1 MIEKNENTK
10 VTVVDSMMGSG
21 KTSWAINYINQHEDE
36 NILYITPYNTETER
50 IRDSVHREVKLPA
63 HKGDGKLGDILK
75 LLENEEDISATHTLF
90 SMLTDEHKEAID
102 RGSYTLFIDETVEAV
117 APYELANSDDIQFL
131 LDKGSIE
138 IDSDGVIHW
147 IDQDYDTRLNP
158 IKILA
163 KNHALFQVNK
173 KILIY
178 QYPPDIFKLFTKVY
192 VLTYMFGSSTMKYY
206 FDLAKIEYD
215 LKSVKRVND
224 EYRLVDYYEASRENI
239 KEKIH
244 IYNNP
249 DLNEIFPQKIT
260 SFSST
265 WYKNPDNRSKIT
277 KLQRATYNY
286 FHNRCKAKTG
296 ETMWTT
302 FKTFKS
308 KLKGKGYTNSFV
320 PLNCR
325 ATNDYAQ
332 SKFLVYPVNVYPN
345 VGVSQ
350 FFSQRGLKIDDNN
363 YALSELVQWI
373 FRSAIRNGEDIHI
386 YLPSKRMRGLLENW
400 LET

>member
-138 IDSDGVIHW
+138 IDSDEVIHW

-163 KNHALFQVNK
+163 KNLALFQVNK
-173 KILIY
+173 KIL
-178 QYPPDIFKLFTKVY
+178 
-192 VLTYMFGSSTMKYY
+192 M
-206 FDLAKIEYD
+206 
-215 LKSVKRVND
+215 
-224 EYRLVDYYEASRENI
+224 
-239 KEKIH
+239 
-244 IYNNP
+244 
-249 DLNEIFPQKIT
+249 
-260 SFSST
+260 
-265 WYKNPDNRSKIT
+265 
-277 KLQRATYNY
+277 
-286 FHNRCKAKTG
+286 
-296 ETMWTT
+296 ET
-302 FKTFKS
+302 
-308 KLKGKGYTNSFV
+308 L
-320 PLNCR
+320 
-325 ATNDYAQ
+325 
-332 SKFLVYPVNVYPN
+332 
-345 VGVSQ
+345 
-350 FFSQRGLKIDDNN
+350 I
-363 YALSELVQWI
+363 
-373 FRSAIRNGEDIHI
+373 
-386 YLPSKRMRGLLENW
+386 
-400 LET
+400 

>member
-1 MIEKNENTK
+1 MEQKEETK
-10 VTVVDSMMGSG
+10 ITVVDSMMGSG
-21 KTSWAINYINQHEDE
+21 KTSWAIDYINQHEDE
-36 NILYITPYNTETER
+36 NIMYIAPYITETER
-50 IRDSVHREVKLPA
+50 IRDSVHREIKLPA
-63 HKGDGKLGDILK
+63 HKGNGKIGDILK
-75 LLENEEDISATHTLF
+75 LLENEDDISSTHALF
-90 SMLTDEHKEAID
+90 SLLTDEHKSAIE
-102 RGSYTLFIDETVEAV
+102 RGNYTLFIDETIEAV
-117 APYELANSDDIQFL
+117 APYELANSNDIQYL
-131 LDKGSIE
+131 LDKGSIK
-138 IDSDGVIHW
+138 IDLDGVIHW
-147 IDQDYDTRLNP
+147 TDLDYDTRFNP

-178 QYPPDIFKLFTKVY
+178 QYPPDIFKLFKKVY

-215 LKSVKRVND
+215 LKSVKRVNG
-224 EYRLVDYYEASRENI
+224 EYKLVDYYEASRVSL

-244 IYNNP
+244 IYSNP
-249 DLNEIFPQKIT
+249 DLNDIFPQKKT
-260 SFSST
+260 AFSAT

-277 KLQRATYNY
+277 KLQKATYNY
-286 FHNRCKAKTG
+286 FHNKCKAKTG

-302 FKTFKS
+302 FKNSKG
-308 KLKGKGYTNSFV
+308 KLKGQGYTKSFV

-350 FFSQRGLKIDDNN
+350 FFSQRGLKINDDN
-363 YALSELVQWI
+363 YALSEMVQWI

-386 YLPSKRMRGLLENW
+386 YLPSKRMGELLENW